1 MATGFVY
8 CWSDNKTAKVY
19 VGIHCGA
26 IDDGY
31 VCSSKDMLHQ
41 YKQRPDDF
49 SRQILFTGDYNICA
63 SYEVALI
70 KGLFKTNKETFY
82 NRSAGKKILFDEDIK
97 KKISVAL
104 LGNKN
109 GLNQDGPWK
118 GLSSP
123 RKGQKHTEEAKK
135 KMSESRLGRVS
146 PNKGKTF
153 SAEHK
158 EKLSIAH
165 TGKVISETHR
175 KALSEASKKSW
186 IKRKAQKISLD
197 N

>member
-8 CWSDNKTAKVY
+8 CWSDKRTAKVY
-19 VGIHCGA
+19 VGVHRGFSH
-26 IDDGY
+26 DGY
-31 VCSSKDMLHQ
+31 VCSSKEMLSE
-41 YKQRPDDF
+41 YKERPDDF
-49 SRQILFTGDYNICA
+49 SRQILFVGDYKICA

-70 KGLFKTNKETFY
+70 KGLFKTNKDTFY
-82 NRSAGKKILFDEDIK
+82 NRSAGKKILFDDDIK

-118 GLSSP
+118 GKTSP

-135 KMSESRLGRVS
+135 KMSETRIGRVS

-153 SAEHK
+153 SAEHR
-158 EKLSIAH
+158 EKLSLAH
-165 TGKVISETHR
+165 TGKVISEAHR
-175 KALSEASKKSW
+175 IALSEASKKSW
-186 IKRKAQKISLD
+186 MKRKAQKISLD

>member
-8 CWSDNKTAKVY
+8 CWSDKKTAKVY
-19 VGIHCGA
+19 VGVHRGCV
-26 IDDGY
+26 DDGY
-31 VCSSKDMLHQ
+31 VCSSKRMLSE

-49 SRQILFTGDYNICA
+49 SRQILFAGDYDICA

-70 KGLFKTNKETFY
+70 KGLFKTNKQTFY

-97 KKISVAL
+97 KKISQAL
-104 LGNKN
+104 VGNKN
-109 GLNQDGPWK
+109 GLNKPGPWK
-118 GLSSP
+118 GKSSP

-135 KMSESRLGRVS
+135 KMSETRLGRVS

-153 SAEHK
+153 SAEHR
-158 EKLSIAH
+158 EKLSLAH
-165 TGKVISETHR
+165 TGKVISEEHR

-186 IKRKAQKISLD
+186 MKRKAQKISLD